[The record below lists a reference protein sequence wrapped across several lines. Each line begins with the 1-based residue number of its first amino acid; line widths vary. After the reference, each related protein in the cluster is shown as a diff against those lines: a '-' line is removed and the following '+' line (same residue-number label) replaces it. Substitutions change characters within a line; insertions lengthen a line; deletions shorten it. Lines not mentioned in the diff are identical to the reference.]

1 MLGQTVSHYRVLHPL
16 GAGGMGEVY
25 LAEDT
30 HLGRKVA
37 LKVLPPDLT
46 RDECAKARFIRE
58 ARSASS
64 LDHPNVCT
72 VYDIEE
78 MPDGRLVLAMAYCEG
93 ESLKAH
99 LARGPLPIAEA
110 LDLAAQVA
118 DGLAEAH
125 ARGVVHRDIKPANV
139 MVTKTGRV
147 KIVDF
152 GLARLSGTVG
162 VTTTGTM
169 LGTPA
174 YMAPEQARGE
184 EVDGRADLWALG
196 VVLYEML
203 TGRPPFSGDSMEAVL
218 YGILNRA
225 PEPIDRLHPTLP
237 PALVR
242 VVNRALAKDPRGRYQ
257 QAEQF
262 LADLRACRESL
273 PAKPQAREAEPRVP
287 SIAVLPFFNM
297 SPDPDQEYFCEGLS
311 EELIGAL
318 GRLGGV
324 RVASFTS
331 ALQFRG
337 QAADIRRIGEQLNV
351 DTVLEG
357 SVRKAGD
364 RLRVTAQLVNV
375 GDGYHLWSERY
386 DRRLDDV
393 FAVQED
399 IARAIVEQ
407 LKVNLIGGSDRRLV
421 SRVTA
426 DMDAYQLYLRARY
439 HYGRR
444 YAGALEQ
451 ALKCF
456 EQAAAKDP
464 ACAAAHAGIAGCL
477 TQVGFW
483 GLVPPERIA
492 DRARSAAARA
502 VALDERLPDAQWGLG
517 LTSAYFDWDPVR
529 TERAFRRAIELNP
542 NVADSCVYLG
552 VCLPPTGRFDEA
564 AVLLDQA
571 ISLDPVSA
579 LVAFLAGAS
588 FLMMR
593 DYTRALA
600 ELERALEMD
609 PGFAPAHSLRGF
621 ALSVLGRCQEAVA
634 SAERGAELW
643 ARAPILTG
651 ALGYVLAS
659 AGRRDETRA
668 LCEDLRRRAASEFV
682 SPVAVSMTYCGL
694 GEEEEALDAIEEG
707 IGQRWVGCP
716 VYLSLAVYDVV
727 RHHPR
732 FVQLVEGIGWPSL
745 AHLAGTAIKP

>member
-1 MLGQTVSHYRVLHPL
+1 
-16 GAGGMGEVY
+16 VY
-25 LAEDT
+25 
-30 HLGRKVA
+30 
-37 LKVLPPDLT
+37 
-46 RDECAKARFIRE
+46 
-58 ARSASS
+58 
-64 LDHPNVCT
+64 T

-78 MPDGRLVLAMAYCEG
+78 MPDGRSCSYGVLKG
-93 ESLKAH
+93 ELKAPG
-99 LARGPLPIAEA
+99 RGALPSPRRST
-110 LDLAAQVA
+110 AAQVA

-125 ARGVVHRDIKPANV
+125 AHGVVHRDIKPANV

-262 LADLRACRESL
+262 LADLHACRGSL
-273 PAKPQAREAEPRVP
+273 AAKLLAREAEPRVP

-297 SPDPDQEYFCEGLS
+297 STDPDQEYFCEGLA
-311 EELIGAL
+311 EELIGAI

-351 DTVLEG
+351 ETVLEG

-393 FAVQED
+393 FAVQEA

-456 EQAAAKDP
+456 EQVVAKDP
-464 ACAAAHAGIAGCL
+464 ACAAAHAGIAGCWRRSVSGAWCL
-477 TQVGFW
+477 
-483 GLVPPERIA
+483 ERIA

-502 VALDERLPDAQWGLG
+502 VALDERLPEAQWGLG

-564 AVLLDQA
+564 AALLDQA
-571 ISLDPVSA
+571 ISVDPVSA

-600 ELERALEMD
+600 ELERALELD
-609 PGFAPAHSLRGF
+609 PGFAPAHTFRGV
-621 ALSVLGRCQEAVA
+621 ALSMLGRHVEAAA
-634 SAERGAELW
+634 SAERGVELW
-643 ARAPILTG
+643 ARVPILTG
-651 ALGYVLAS
+651 ILGWVLTS
-659 AGRRDETRA
+659 AGRRDEARA
-668 LCEDLRRRAASEFV
+668 LCEDLRCRAAHEFV
-682 SPVAVSMTYCGL
+682 SPVALSTILCGL
-694 GEEEEALDAIEEG
+694 GEKEQALDAIEEG
-707 IGQRWVGCP
+707 IRQRWVGCP
-716 VYLSLAVYDVV
+716 PWLSANPYDVV

-745 AHLAGTAIKP
+745 AHLTDARHQGANREP